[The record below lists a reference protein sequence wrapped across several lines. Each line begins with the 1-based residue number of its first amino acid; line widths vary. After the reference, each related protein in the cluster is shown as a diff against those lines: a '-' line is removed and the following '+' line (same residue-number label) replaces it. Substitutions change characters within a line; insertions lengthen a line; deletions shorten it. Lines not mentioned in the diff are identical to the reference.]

1 MRSTTIEFVEIF
13 FTKERKKK
21 QPCLSRGKIEQ
32 VITVL
37 NKMGLKI
44 GSRKRSVITFR
55 SKIQEMLM
63 LPRVGYFERRKKKLP
78 TKFIWTRSRQ
88 DDVHSQTLETFNKF
102 SLLNFSSW
110 IFSRGVVEPIHE
122 IKVNIFSTIFL
133 IIFPPFTGSQ
143 FRFRL
148 STRNDTASGET
159 E

>member
-1 MRSTTIEFVEIF
+1 
-13 FTKERKKK
+13 
-21 QPCLSRGKIEQ
+21 
-32 VITVL
+32 
-37 NKMGLKI
+37 
-44 GSRKRSVITFR
+44 
-55 SKIQEMLM
+55 MLM
-63 LPRVGYFERRKKKLP
+63 NRILWEGGKKKLQ
-78 TKFIWTRSRQ
+78 TKFIWRSRSRQ

-122 IKVNIFSTIFL
+122 IKVNIFSTYSFDHL
-133 IIFPPFTGSQ
+133 STVSPPFTGFQ